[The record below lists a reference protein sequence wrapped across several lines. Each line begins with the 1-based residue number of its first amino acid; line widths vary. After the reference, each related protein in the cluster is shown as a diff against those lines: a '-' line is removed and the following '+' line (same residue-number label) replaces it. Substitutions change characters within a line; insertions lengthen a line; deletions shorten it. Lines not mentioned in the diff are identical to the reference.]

1 MSIFSRMNKYPFLL
15 GIASILFFLAV
26 SFGVGVKTSN
36 AALLGFGGRILW
48 VMPCPCSGNLAIA
61 IGPPRG
67 GIYSFG
73 PGSIPYAWYQ
83 IFHPGPWAL
92 GSYVPGN
99 ACLWFIPFG
108 CAGFP
113 TMGTMINV
121 GTSMF

>member
-1 MSIFSRMNKYPFLL
+1 MKLFSKLIQRPIFF
-15 GIASILFFLAV
+15 GVVTLFFLVA

-36 AALLGFGGRILW
+36 AALLGFGGKIAW
-48 VMPCPCSGNLAIA
+48 VMPCPCSANLAIF
-61 IGPPRG
+61 IVGVKG
-67 GIYSFG
+67 GVFSFG

-99 ACLWFIPFG
+99 MCLWPVVVG
-108 CAGFP
+108 CAGFS
-113 TMGTMINV
+113 TRGTIINV